1 MNAPLL
7 VAERRE
13 ARLLSA
19 RAVALVFQERFGR
32 PPRRSRPLYDMDPF
46 ARLALFADVELKL
59 GVGFN
64 DDDVEFVETEG
75 DLIERGAAALMRAGA

>member
-19 RAVALVFQERFGR
+19 RAVTLVFRERFGR
-32 PPRRSRPLYDMDPF
+32 APRRSAPLYEMDPL
-46 ARLALFADVELKL
+46 ARLELVSEIEVKL
-59 GVGFN
+59 GVSFS
-64 DDDVEFVETEG
+64 DEDVEFVETEG

>member
-7 VAERRE
+7 AAERRE

-19 RAVALVFQERFGR
+19 RVVTLVFRERFGR
-32 PPRRSRPLYDMDPF
+32 APRRSAPLYDMDPL
-46 ARLALFADVELKL
+46 ARLQLVSEIEVKL
-59 GVGFN
+59 GVSFS
-64 DDDVEFVETEG
+64 DEDVEFVETEG

>member
-19 RAVALVFQERFGR
+19 RAVSLVFKERFGR
-32 PPRRSRPLYDMDPF
+32 PPRRSAPLYDMDPL
-46 ARLALFADVELKL
+46 ARLQLVSEIEVKL
-59 GVGFN
+59 GVCFS
-64 DDDVEFVETEG
+64 DEDVEFVETEG